1 MKKPTKGLK
10 TALPKRGERTPAK
23 VTIHKLATGVAGLDD
38 IVGGGIPEFSMNL
51 LGGTPGCG
59 KTTMVHQFAFAN
71 GVASRFERVIHL
83 DHGELVISPARTEAN
98 S

>member
-1 MKKPTKGLK
+1 MKKPTKK
-10 TALPKRGERTPAK
+10 AKNAVPKRRESEPAK
-23 VTIHKLATGVAGLDD
+23 VMIHKLATGVAGLDD

-71 GVASRFERVIHL
+71 ATHRDPRST
-83 DHGELVISPARTEAN
+83 SP